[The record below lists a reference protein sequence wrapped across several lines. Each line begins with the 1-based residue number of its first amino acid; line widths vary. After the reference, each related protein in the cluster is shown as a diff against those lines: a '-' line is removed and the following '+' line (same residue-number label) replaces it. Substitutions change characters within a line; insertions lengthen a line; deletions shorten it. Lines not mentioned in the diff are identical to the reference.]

1 MNQNLEIPLNV
12 VINER
17 SLMLI
22 TNDKDKISNVI
33 NIKFIFKLLRHL
45 NNIL

>member
-22 TNDKDKISNVI
+22 TNDKDKILNVI